1 MSKIFLLL
9 LSFVMPIAA
18 MAQGPVCSASKI
30 REAVQKG
37 KYYGTDDGFF
47 WSGAYDKPLIGRAE
61 NEEGYKRLQIE
72 TPRENQFQAEH
83 PQRIVASKSG
93 DMAYE
98 YGNGELSFDDLKTA
112 KHVALQNAYLR
123 VWKAVDGDCRV
134 VATMIRPIDSTVSE
148 TPIQSKRESDS
159 PRPKEHR

>member
-1 MSKIFLLL
+1 MKKIFILLF
-9 LSFVMPIAA
+9 SVVTPIPA
-18 MAQGPVCSASKI
+18 MAQGSVCSESKI

-37 KYYGTDDGFF
+37 TYLGTDDGFF

-61 NEEGYKRLQIE
+61 NEEAYRKLQVE
-72 TPRENQFQAEH
+72 APRKNQAAVEH

-98 YGNGELSFDDLKTA
+98 YGSGELSFDDQKTA
-112 KHVALQNAYLR
+112 KHVTFQNAYLR

-134 VATMIRPIDSTVSE
+134 AATMIRPIDSTIKE
-148 TPIQSKRESDS
+148 TAIESKQESGS
-159 PRPKEHR
+159 RRSVEHR